1 MKLVSFVHAEGA
13 PRVGIVEGDIVLSPA
28 ADGWNGAA
36 TLGGLLAADEIA
48 AFVAAARDGDRIALD
63 QISHLPPVFDPPRI
77 FCIGVNYEE
86 HRVETGRERAKA
98 PMVFMRVS
106 QSQVGH
112 GVIIEKP
119 AVSDKVD
126 YEGEIAIVIG
136 KGGRNIARDQ
146 AMEHVFGYSAYN
158 DVSVRDW
165 QMHTGQWTPGKNFDG
180 CGSFGPWLVTADEM
194 PADRADISIET
205 RLNGEVMQQGN
216 GSEMIFSIEE
226 QIEYIST
233 FTALLPGDVIAT
245 GTPGGVGTKRN
256 PQVFMKPGDLVEI
269 EVGGVGILSNR
280 IG

>member
-1 MKLVSFVHAEGA
+1 MKLVSFVQAEGK
-13 PRVGIVEGDIVLSPA
+13 PRVGIVEGDAILSPA
-28 ADGWNGAA
+28 AGSWNGAA
-36 TLGGLLAADEIA
+36 TLGGLFAADEIE
-48 AFVAAARDGDRIALD
+48 AFATAARAGERIAID
-63 QISHLPPVFDPPRI
+63 EITYLPPVFDPPRI

-98 PMVFMRVS
+98 PIIFMRLA

-112 GVIIEKP
+112 GVTIEKP
-119 AVSDKVD
+119 AISDKFD

-136 KGGRNIARDQ
+136 KGGRNISREK

-180 CGSFGPWLVTADEM
+180 CGSFGPWLITADEM
-194 PADRADISIET
+194 PANRADITIET
-205 RLNGEVMQQGN
+205 RLNGAIMQQGN
-216 GSEMIFSIEE
+216 GTEMIFSIEE